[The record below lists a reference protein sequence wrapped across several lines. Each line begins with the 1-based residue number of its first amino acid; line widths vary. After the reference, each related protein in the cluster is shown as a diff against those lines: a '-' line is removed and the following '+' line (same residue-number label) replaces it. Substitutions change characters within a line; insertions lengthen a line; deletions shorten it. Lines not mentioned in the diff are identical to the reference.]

1 MLHVYIPVCSFRDLF
16 SIYVIHVG
24 INGLPVSHCY
34 NMANINGSLPFG
46 GCLFIPLFFHKCL
59 RRLLLLL
66 LLLQLFLL
74 PLLLLLLLSILFL
87 LLIASSMC
95 KLTYMS
101 NNACP
106 SFFFFLTIAS
116 ATRDSLTKIVK
127 SPRVSFPNFLMCLYP
142 SNLHVSHSPGR
153 LPFMT

>member
-1 MLHVYIPVCSFRDLF
+1 MLHVYIPICSFRDLF
-16 SIYVIHVG
+16 SIHVVHVG
-24 INGLPVSHCY
+24 INGLPVSHSY

-59 RRLLLLL
+59 RRLLLL

-106 SFFFFLTIAS
+106 SFFFFFCTIAS
-116 ATRDSLTKIVK
+116 ATRDSLTKMSSGLASHFQISSCVFTLQIYMFHI
-127 SPRVSFPNFLMCLYP
+127 PRVD
-142 SNLHVSHSPGR
+142 SHS
-153 LPFMT
+153 